1 MPVAPLGRRLR
12 SGTSPGV
19 ILLVIGLIV
28 LIGFFL
34 FIQMTYILAR

>member
-1 MPVAPLGRRLR
+1 
-12 SGTSPGV
+12 V